1 MMDTQIHLNWFTI
14 YQSRNL
20 FLPINITDHSF
31 MNHYPTGAEA
41 LLIAL
46 QTPAPK
52 GHRGIPVLLWGKPG
66 VGKSSFLDS
75 LAKAD
80 FPVLTLIASI
90 HDPTDFSGLPVHHE
104 GKVRYAVPEWLSEFG
119 EDGQGILFLDELTT
133 APPAVQSALLR
144 VVLERKVGFH
154 PLPNGVRIAAAAN
167 PPDLM
172 IGGWELSPPLRN
184 RFVHLE
190 WDLPTEVYLE
200 GLLEGFPA
208 GHLPEIDEHEH
219 ANVLPK
225 WKAQIAGFLKRAPDL
240 LHTSPDQEP
249 FAFAS
254 PRTWDFAAALLAS
267 CDLLGKAPST
277 PSSDSNVSLALLS
290 GALGEGVA
298 IPFLEFLYNLKLPDP
313 DEVLDGQLN
322 LNTKD
327 FNDNEVFVLFTS
339 LNRALQQRFEKPQ
352 LVEATYIYF
361 ALTES
366 IFTEGR
372 RDLIYVP
379 LKRIARAGLLTKA
392 MAAAQKQSSTQAQEM
407 MGAIS
412 SLFADSGLKE
422 FIHIFEG

>member
-1 MMDTQIHLNWFTI
+1 
-14 YQSRNL
+14 
-20 FLPINITDHSF
+20 

-66 VGKSSFLDS
+66 VGKSSFLES
-75 LAKAD
+75 LEQPD

-90 HDPTDFSGLPVHHE
+90 HDPTDFSGLPIHHE
-104 GKVRYAVPEWLSEFG
+104 GQVRYAVPEWLNEFG
-119 EDGQGILFLDELTT
+119 DDGQGILFLDELTT

-154 PLPNGVRIAAAAN
+154 PLPDGVRIAAAAN

-172 IGGWELSPPLRN
+172 VGGWELSPPLRN
-184 RFVHLE
+184 RFIHLE
-190 WDLPTEVYLE
+190 WGLPTDVYLE

-208 GHLPEIDEHEH
+208 GQLPEIDEREH
-219 ANVLPK
+219 AEVLPQ
-225 WKAQIAGFLKRAPDL
+225 WKAKIAGFLKRAPDL
-240 LHTSPDQEP
+240 LHTPPDQEP
-249 FAFAS
+249 YAFAS

-267 CDLLGKAPST
+267 CDLLGQAPST
-277 PSSDSNVSLALLS
+277 PSDDSNVSLTLLA

-313 DEVLDGQLN
+313 DEVLDGHLLLKTEN
-322 LNTKD
+322 

-339 LNRALQQRFEKPQ
+339 LNRALQQRFDQPE
-352 LVEATYIYF
+352 LVAAASIYF

-366 IFTEGR
+366 IFAEGR

-379 LKRIARAGLLTKA
+379 LKRIVRAGLLTKTL
-392 MAAAQKQSSTQAQEM
+392 AAAQRQGPAQGQEM
-407 MGAIS
+407 MRAING
-412 SLFADSGLKE
+412 LFADSGLKE